1 MAEPPAREHRGRPAG
16 WFLTALAG
24 LTVFALDVTASGL
37 PVGALYVLVVLLSLS
52 ARDARAPLAAAAAV
66 TILVAAAPLLSEPI
80 VASIAARVA
89 IVLVLWAAAAQVHRW
104 LRTTQ
109 AMEHRSVKELS
120 DLRYAI
126 DQSAIVA
133 TTDVRGRI
141 TFANDKFCEISKYTR
156 QELLGQDHRII
167 NSGYHPKSYIRD
179 LWRTIGQG
187 RIWRGELRNR
197 AKDGSFYWV
206 DTTIV
211 PFLDDRGRPYQYM
224 AIRYDV
230 TERKKSESRLREQ
243 EALARLGEMA
253 AVVAHEV
260 KNPIAGIRGAL
271 QVIGGRMQASSREHG
286 VIGEIVA
293 RLDALN
299 AMVQD
304 LLLFARPRTPRLAPV
319 MLGPLVEAAG
329 VLLRRDP
336 EFSGIEVEVRGGQ
349 LTIQADSELLQIVI
363 SNLILNAAQAMG
375 RTGRITVD
383 ITPETDGCRVEVRD
397 TGPGIP
403 PESRER
409 IFEPFFTTK
418 HRGTG
423 LGLPTARRLIDL
435 HGGTMEAECPAE
447 GGTVVTIVL
456 PGAARGPGPA
466 DRVAEER
473 QARAGP

>member
-1 MAEPPAREHRGRPAG
+1 MAERPRQSRFGRPAG
-16 WFLTALAG
+16 WLLTALAG
-24 LTVFALDVTASGL
+24 LGVFVLDVTASGL
-37 PVGALYVLVVLLSLS
+37 PVGSLYVLVVLLSLS
-52 ARDARAPLAAAAAV
+52 AGDPRAPLAAAGAV
-66 TILVAAAPLLSEPI
+66 TVLVAAAPVMGDPL
-80 VASIAARVA
+80 VASLAARIA
-89 IVLVLWAAAAQVHRW
+89 IVLVLWAAAVQVHRW
-104 LRTTQ
+104 LNVTQ
-109 AMEHRSVKELS
+109 AMKHRSLKELA

-141 TFANDKFCEISKYTR
+141 TFANDTFCEISKYSR
-156 QELLGQDHRII
+156 EELLGQDHRLV
-167 NSGYHPKSYIRD
+167 NSKYHPKAYMRG
-179 LWRTIGQG
+179 LWETIARGG
-187 RIWRGELRNR
+187 IWRGELRNR

-211 PFLDDRGRPYQYM
+211 PFLDDRGKPYQYM
-224 AIRYDV
+224 AIRYDI
-230 TERKKSESRLREQ
+230 TERKRSESRLREQ

-271 QVIGGRMQASSREHG
+271 QVIGGRMARESREQA

-304 LLLFARPRTPRLAPV
+304 LLLFARPRTPRHAPV
-319 MLGPLVEAAG
+319 MLGPLVEGAG

-336 EFSGIEVEVRGGQ
+336 EFAGVEVEVRGGQ
-349 LTIQADSELLQIVI
+349 QTIEADSELLQIVF
-363 SNLILNAAQAMG
+363 SNLMLNAAQAMDG
-375 RTGRITVD
+375 TGRITVD
-383 ITPETDGCRVEVRD
+383 LSREGDRCRIAIRD

-403 PESRER
+403 PEGRDR

-423 LGLPTARRLIDL
+423 LGLPTARRVIDM
-435 HGGTMEAECPAE
+435 HRGKIEIDGAAG
-447 GGTVVTIVL
+447 GGTVVKVSL
-456 PGAARGPGPA
+456 P
-466 DRVAEER
+466 
-473 QARAGP
+473 AGPR